1 MLMLLVTRVEYVI
14 WSIILLYGMTLL
26 TFFFG
31 PVVEADHL
39 KISSRLWFMTC

>member
-1 MLMLLVTRVEYVI
+1 MLMLLVIRVEYAI

-26 TFFFG
+26 KVSF
-31 PVVEADHL
+31 VVEADHL